1 MLRRTGY
8 RRDGF
13 TLIELLVVISII
25 AVLMGLLIPAVMKV
39 RESANRA
46 KNRDRMEQITNA
58 TNTYKT
64 TEALGRPDHLP
75 AAPFRLRPVYAPS
88 DPELAYLKRLFPRM
102 PYLVGAVNP
111 ADDRYHPNGTGLP
124 NLDLT
129 TNNQVVVFFLTG
141 GWVTEFEG
149 FSNNPQQPF
158 AKKSGTNPDEVRKGR
173 FVQSAQSLC
182 GTTAT
187 TTTPEF
193 VDVYGKPYAMFL
205 PNKQGNYPTT
215 LVGGITAYSRG
226 PITPGPA
233 KWENPKSLQIISAG
247 SNGVFGTGGD
257 WSGGANTDRDDVS
270 NFSTATLDNGPP

>member
-46 KNRDRMEQITNA
+46 KNRDRMGQITNA
-58 TNTYKT
+58 TDTYYT
-64 TEALGRPDHLP
+64 TAALGKPEYLP
-75 AAPFRLRPVYAPS
+75 YAPFNLKNSYTDNEREAI
-88 DPELAYLKRLFPRM
+88 YLKQLFPN
-102 PYLVGAVNP
+102 LILTN
-111 ADDRYHPNGTGLP
+111 TGLP
-124 NLDLT
+124 TVTLT
-129 TNNQVVVFFLTG
+129 NNNQVAVFFLTG

-158 AKKSGTNPDEVRKGR
+158 AKKSVTNPDEVRKGR

-193 VDVYGKPYAMFL
+193 VDVYGKPYVIFV
-205 PNKQGNYPTT
+205 PTRQGNYSTNVAVSGVSP
-215 LVGGITAYSRG
+215 YKRG
-226 PITPGPA
+226 ATNPA

-247 SNGVFGTGGD
+247 LNGTFGTGGD